1 MRWLQFTLTC
11 IFFFIEIEST
21 LMSLINQLN
30 LKNPIIIGNQSA
42 IQNEE
47 MYQLMKSIMKLN
59 QTITISTNVVNLNF
73 QSTSGILIK
82 PDENILNKLYNQK
95 INKPWIIVKR
105 KLKKYCRIDEPIY
118 ILDRD
123 TLYEHYELKSLKFS
137 NIVARKHGKVFKWNK
152 NMHKNLYE
160 RRGNFRNITL
170 IGVVDAYIQY
180 NKLPFDLDEKANKSN
195 ILPNSYEVR
204 GFGDIQYDV

>member
-21 LMSLINQLN
+21 LISLINQLN

-42 IQNEE
+42 IQNKE
-47 MYQLMKSIMKLN
+47 MFQMMKSIMKLN

-82 PDENILNKLYNQK
+82 PDENILNKLYSQK
-95 INKPWIIVKR
+95 INKPWIIIKR

-123 TLYEHYELKSLKFS
+123 TLYEHYELKSLKVS
-137 NIVARKHGKVFKWNK
+137 NIVARKYGKVFKWNK

-180 NKLPFDLDEKANKSN
+180 NKLPIDLDEKANKSN